1 MPNIIPVF
9 GSPDQRQAYAVQ
21 LALPLLPLP
30 CDVAALL
37 LIGE

>member
-1 MPNIIPVF
+1 MPNIAHLY
-9 GSPDQRQAYAVQ
+9 GSPAERQAYAVQ

-37 LIGE
+37 PIGE